1 MKQFIKIS
9 LLTIL
14 VFSISSCKKFLERP
28 PEGQLNEEQ
37 ALKTEA
43 DLKAFSN
50 GIYTIISDGAFYG
63 GRLQI
68 MNELLGDHYRGEFF
82 TGDYSEIYKRQNSIF
97 GGTRDGFYSKGYEVI
112 ARANKVLSRLDLA
125 TTQKN
130 LIEGEAKLFRGIAT
144 FELVRTFAQPWG
156 YSADNSHL
164 GIPVRTE
171 LSLASVD
178 RSSVAQV
185 YAQIIADLTSADA
198 LLPDVTGNGKFYSA
212 TKWAAKAFLAKVYF
226 QQNDFPNAYKYANEV
241 LGSNKFTM
249 DAGFA
254 NRFSLGLSTEGI
266 LTIADDANG
275 FRPAGE
281 LRGAF
286 KSDAGLPNFRF
297 TDQYYAAA
305 TIRAADQRKAAWYSN
320 TLQPGFNLLT
330 KYNLNNFALPLV
342 HLTEIKLI
350 RAEAGAET
358 GGANLAVA
366 IGDINQIMT
375 RAYGGTTFNLPLNAA
390 ASAVIAAARTE
401 RELEL
406 VGEGNRTQEIKRI
419 GARTNLNADRRGSV
433 WNCNGFILQFPKA
446 EKDANTAFVMNVEGG
461 CF

>member
-9 LLTIL
+9 FLILL

-37 ALKTEA
+37 ALKSEA

-63 GRLQI
+63 GRFQI
-68 MNELLGDHYRGEFF
+68 MNELLGDHFRDFF
-82 TGDYSEIYKRQNSIF
+82 QGDYAEIYKRQNSIF
-97 GGTRDGFYSKGYEVI
+97 GGTRDGFYSKGYEAI
-112 ARANKVLSRLDLA
+112 ARANKVLARLDLA

-130 LIEGEAKLFRGIAT
+130 LIEGEAKLFRGIVT
-144 FELVRTFAQPWG
+144 FDLVRTFAQPWG

-164 GIPVRTE
+164 GIPLRTV
-171 LSLASVD
+171 LDLTSKP
-178 RSSVAQV
+178 RSTVAQV
-185 YAQIIADLTSADA
+185 YAQVIADLTSAEA
-198 LLPDVTGNGKFYSA
+198 LLPDVTVNGKFYSA
-212 TKWAAKAFLAKVYF
+212 TKWAAKAYLAKVYF
-226 QQNDFPNAYKYANEV
+226 QQNDFVNAYKYANEV
-241 LGSNKFTM
+241 IGSNKFMM
-249 DAGFA
+249 DAGFT

-281 LRGAF
+281 LIGALR
-286 KSDAGLPNFRF
+286 SDAGLPNFRF
-297 TDQYYAAA
+297 TDQYYSVA
-305 TIRAADQRKAAWYSN
+305 TARAADLRRAAWYSN
-320 TLQPGFNLLT
+320 TLHPGFNVST
-330 KYNLNNFALPLV
+330 KYNKTNFALPIV

-375 RAYGGTTFNLPLNAA
+375 RAYGGTSFNLPLNATA
-390 ASAVIAAARTE
+390 AAVIAASRSE

-419 GARTNLNADRRGSV
+419 GARNGTNVDRRGSV
-433 WNCNGFILQFPKA
+433 WNCNGFILQFPKN
-446 EKDANTAFVMNVEGG
+446 ELDANTAFIMNVEGG